1 MLSLGDQLDRILDE
15 AIRAGD
21 METAIGLYGQGVSR
35 ADLDVLRS
43 LSAGELHELT
53 ELRGGAAPMGTA
65 SGAVF

>member
-1 MLSLGDQLDRILDE
+1 MLSLCDQLDRILDE
-15 AIRAGD
+15 AIRTRD
-21 METAIGLYGQGVSR
+21 METAIGLYGLGVSR

-53 ELRGGAAPMGTA
+53 LLRGGSAPMGTA